1 MASYFFACSYPLE
14 PGSIVKPGNWGRMI
28 KSYTPQ
34 AGNPW
39 ILVREMAYEEIR
51 ANEFSEKPSRFES
64 IFLCSSLESISD
76 FVRSN
81 SRQFDIVYEVELVD
95 PNAPSHEG
103 CLNNPIISGEDNY
116 STLLDKAREYW
127 SASQIQNPELVTLSS
142 VRIIRELK
150 I

>member
-14 PGSIVKPGNWGRMI
+14 PGSIVRPGNWGRMI

-51 ANEFSEKPSRFES
+51 ANEFPQKPSRFDS
-64 IFLCSSLESISD
+64 IFLCSSLEGISE
-76 FVRSN
+76 FLRSN
-81 SRQFDIVYEVELVD
+81 NRQFDIAYEVELV
-95 PNAPSHEG
+95 NPSATCHEG
-103 CLNNPIISGEDNY
+103 CLNNPVISAEDNY
-116 STLLDKAREYW
+116 SSLLAKAREYW
-127 SASQIQNPELVTLSS
+127 SATKVQNPELVTLSS
-142 VRIIRELK
+142 VRILQERK